1 MIMRKNY
8 QMWLLGALVG
18 GLVLP
23 FAGCSNEDDPISN
36 GPGSGE
42 TFETELSIALSSGS
56 GAKTKATDNEV
67 QADGNVF
74 NGITGINL
82 LSYQKTTSI
91 SASDYAPTG
100 SENVL
105 TTRFLADIPATTTF
119 KTEGSGS
126 ANYVTYKQSLA
137 LNKASQGFL
146 FYGQSAY
153 TPAAGKINAT
163 ISAAGAPLSGTTF
176 DLVGLT
182 PTEEYKTQMESYLK
196 AVYTALYNYN
206 PDYVVAPAGGHSD
219 DDAVQSIYSSLNS
232 AKSGSFVQI
241 ADLMAQLYV
250 LADNSLLTKGAL
262 SSGSPAEIT
271 KAINDPR
278 IFQSAPSSTGSTT
291 VDDVLDNMSY
301 TPVTDGLATVLGDNG
316 ILAAYYDLTFCEHGT
331 DGSTGDFL
339 APSTTNTYTSP
350 AALYYYVNTYPVDYS
365 AGIFENLTWGGTT
378 SGLID
383 TYQFVDLG
391 TSSPTKIALAHSV
404 QYGVGRL
411 DVDLTFESSLDDND
425 GDNGT
430 TISSSDLTLKGVLI
444 GNQKQVGWNFLPT
457 ASATDKV
464 IYDNVVGTNAAKV
477 LALPTENNAVVNIAL
492 ELEYNDADGENTAF
506 IGANGQK
513 IPNGSTF
520 YVVGK
525 LDPTDLSSI
534 TSNPDNLQ
542 AVFVSDYTTTATLKL
557 NSVKT
562 AQNTVPDLSGTNL
575 EFALS
580 VNLQWNSGITFDVT
594 IP

>member
-56 GAKTKATDNEV
+56 GASTKASDDEV
-67 QADGNVF
+67 QANGDVF

-82 LSYQKTTSI
+82 LSYQKTGI

-119 KTEGSGS
+119 KTEEGSGS
-126 ANYVTYKQSLA
+126 ANYVTYRQSLA

-163 ISAAGAPLSGTTF
+163 ISAANAPLSETTF
-176 DLVGLT
+176 DLVNLT
-182 PTEEYKTQMESYLK
+182 PTEDYKTQMEEYLK

-250 LADNSLLTKGAL
+250 LAENNLLTPGAS
-262 SSGSPAEIT
+262 SSGSLEAIKT
-271 KAINDPR
+271 AINSSI
-278 IFQSAPSSTGSTT
+278 IFQLAPSSTGSTT

-301 TPVTDGLATVLGDNG
+301 TPVTDGLATILGDNG
-316 ILAAYYDLTFCEHGT
+316 ILAAYYELSFCEHSS
-331 DGSTGDFL
+331 DGSGDFL
-339 APSTTNTYTSP
+339 TPSTTNTYTSP

-365 AGIFENLTWGGTT
+365 AGIFENLTWGGGTT

-411 DVDLTFESSLDDND
+411 DVTLNFNTNLDDND
-425 GDNGT
+425 GDT
-430 TISSSDLTLKGVLI
+430 YTKISSSDLTLKGVLI
-444 GNQKQVGWNFLPT
+444 GNQKQVGWDFLPT

-464 IYDNVVGTNAAKV
+464 IYDNEVEAAAAKV
-477 LALPTENNAVVNIAL
+477 LALPTGKNEVVNIAL
-492 ELEYNDADGENTAF
+492 ELEYNDVDGNKPF

-513 IPNGSTF
+513 IPSGSTF

-525 LDPTDLSSI
+525 LDPTD
-534 TSNPDNLQ
+534 TDAVKDNPDGLQ
-542 AVFVSDYTTTATLKL
+542 AVFVSDYTTKATLTL

-580 VNLQWNSGITFDVT
+580 VNLAWNSGITFDVT

>member
-1 MIMRKNY
+1 MRKNY
-8 QMWLLGALVG
+8 QMWLLGALFG

-56 GAKTKATDNEV
+56 GASTKASDDEV
-67 QADGNVF
+67 QANGDVF

-82 LSYQKTTSI
+82 LSYEKTGI
-91 SASDYAPTG
+91 SESDYAPTG

-119 KTEGSGS
+119 KTEEGSGR
-126 ANYVTYKQSLA
+126 ANYVTYRQSLA
-137 LNKASQGFL
+137 LNKAPQGFL

-176 DLVGLT
+176 DLVNLT
-182 PTEEYKTQMESYLK
+182 PTEDYKTQMEAYLK

-219 DDAVQSIYSSLNS
+219 DAVQNIYSSLNS

-250 LADNSLLTKGAL
+250 LAENNLLTQGVS
-262 SSGSPAEIT
+262 SSGSVDAIKT
-271 KAINDPR
+271 AINSTS

-301 TPVTDGLATVLGDNG
+301 TPVTDGLATILGDNG

-365 AGIFENLTWGGTT
+365 AGSFDALTWGGGMT

-391 TSSPTKIALAHSV
+391 KSSPTKIALAHSV

-411 DVDLTFESSLDDND
+411 DVTLNFNTDLDDND
-425 GDNGT
+425 GDT
-430 TISSSDLTLKGVLI
+430 DTKISSSDLTLKGVLI
-444 GNQKQVGWNFLPT
+444 GNQKQVGWDFLPT

-464 IYDNVVGTNAAKV
+464 IYDNEVEAAAAKV
-477 LALPTENNAVVNIAL
+477 LALPTGKNEVVNIAL
-492 ELEYNDADGENTAF
+492 ELEYNDVDGNKPF

-534 TSNPDNLQ
+534 TANPDGLQ
-542 AVFVSDYTTTATLKL
+542 AVFVSDYTTTATLTLK
-557 NSVKT
+557 SVKT

-580 VNLQWNSGITFDVT
+580 VNLKWNSGITFDVE

>member
-1 MIMRKNY
+1 MRKNY

-56 GAKTKATDNEV
+56 GASTKASDDEV
-67 QADGNVF
+67 QANGDVF

-82 LSYQKTTSI
+82 LSYQKTGI

-119 KTEGSGS
+119 KTEEGSGS
-126 ANYVTYKQSLA
+126 ANYVTYRQSLA

-163 ISAAGAPLSGTTF
+163 ISAANAPLSETTF
-176 DLVGLT
+176 DLVNLT
-182 PTEEYKTQMESYLK
+182 PTEDYKTQMEEYLK

-250 LADNSLLTKGAL
+250 LAENNLLTPGAS
-262 SSGSPAEIT
+262 SSGSLEAIKT
-271 KAINDPR
+271 AINSSI
-278 IFQSAPSSTGSTT
+278 IFQLAPSSTGSTT

-301 TPVTDGLATVLGDNG
+301 TPVTDGLATILGDNG
-316 ILAAYYDLTFCEHGT
+316 ILAAYYELSFCEHSS
-331 DGSTGDFL
+331 DGSGDFL
-339 APSTTNTYTSP
+339 TPSTTNTYTSP

-365 AGIFENLTWGGTT
+365 AGIFENLTWGGGTT

-411 DVDLTFESSLDDND
+411 DVTLNFNTNLDDND
-425 GDNGT
+425 GDT
-430 TISSSDLTLKGVLI
+430 YTKISSSDLTLKGVLI
-444 GNQKQVGWNFLPT
+444 GNQKQVGWDFLPT

-464 IYDNVVGTNAAKV
+464 IYDNEVEAAAAKV
-477 LALPTENNAVVNIAL
+477 LALPTGKNEVVNIAL
-492 ELEYNDADGENTAF
+492 ELEYNDVDGNKPF

-513 IPNGSTF
+513 IPSGSTF

-525 LDPTDLSSI
+525 LDPTD
-534 TSNPDNLQ
+534 TDAVKDNPDGLQ
-542 AVFVSDYTTTATLKL
+542 AVFVSDYTTKATLTL

-580 VNLQWNSGITFDVT
+580 VNLAWNSGITFDVT

>member
-8 QMWLLGALVG
+8 QMWLLGALFG

-36 GPGSGE
+36 ESGNGE

-56 GAKTKATDNEV
+56 GATTKATDDEV
-67 QADGNVF
+67 QAGGNVF

-82 LSYQKTTSI
+82 LSYQKTGI
-91 SASDYAPTG
+91 SASDYAPIG

-126 ANYVTYKQSLA
+126 ANYVTYRQSLA

-163 ISAAGAPLSGTTF
+163 ISAANAPLSETTF
-176 DLVGLT
+176 DLVNLT
-182 PTEEYKTQMESYLK
+182 PTEDYKTQMEEYLK
-196 AVYTALYNYN
+196 AVYTALYNFN
-206 PDYVVAPAGGHSD
+206 PDYVVKPAAGHSD
-219 DDAVQSIYSSLNS
+219 DAVQNIYSSLNS

-250 LADNSLLTKGAL
+250 LADQDLLTQGAS
-262 SSGSPAEIT
+262 SSGLTDAIK

-278 IFQSAPSSTGSTT
+278 IFQSAPTTSGSG
-291 VDDVLDNMSY
+291 DVEGVLEGMSY
-301 TPVTDGLATVLGDNG
+301 SPVSDGLATILGDNG

-365 AGIFENLTWGGTT
+365 TGSFDALTWGGTT

-383 TYQFVDLG
+383 TYSLVDLS
-391 TSSPTKIALAHSV
+391 TVSPTKIALAHSV

-411 DVDLTFESSLDDND
+411 DVALTFESSLDDND
-425 GDNGT
+425 GNDGT
-430 TISSSDLTLKGVLI
+430 TISSDDLTLKGVLI

-464 IYDNVVGTNAAKV
+464 IYDNVVGTKAAKV

-492 ELEYNDADGENTAF
+492 ELEYNDADGGNTSF

-534 TSNPDNLQ
+534 IANPDGLQ

>member
-1 MIMRKNY
+1 MRKNY
-8 QMWLLGALVG
+8 QMWLLGALFG

-36 GPGSGE
+36 ESGSGE

-56 GAKTKATDNEV
+56 GASTKASDDEV
-67 QADGNVF
+67 QANGDVF

-82 LSYQKTTSI
+82 LSYEKTGI
-91 SASDYAPTG
+91 SVSDYAPTG

-105 TTRFLADIPATTTF
+105 TTRFLADIPATSSF
-119 KTEGSGS
+119 LTETGAGG
-126 ANYVTYKQSLA
+126 ANYVTYRQSLA
-137 LNKASQGFL
+137 LNQAAQGFL

-163 ISAAGAPLSGTTF
+163 ISAAGASLSGTTF
-176 DLVGLT
+176 DLVNLT
-182 PTEEYKTQMESYLK
+182 PTEDYKTQMEEYLK

-219 DDAVQSIYSSLNS
+219 NDVQSIYSSLNS

-250 LADNSLLTKGAL
+250 LADQDLLTQGAS
-262 SSGSPAEIT
+262 SSGLPDAIKT
-271 KAINDPR
+271 AINDPR
-278 IFQSAPSSTGSTT
+278 IFQSAPTTSGSG
-291 VDDVLDNMSY
+291 DVEGVLEGMSY
-301 TPVTDGLATVLGDNG
+301 SPVTDGLATILGDNG

-365 AGIFENLTWGGTT
+365 TGSFDALTWGGTT

-383 TYQFVDLG
+383 TYSLVDLS
-391 TSSPTKIALAHSV
+391 TVSPTKIALAHSV

-411 DVDLTFESSLDDND
+411 DVALTFESSLDDND
-425 GDNGT
+425 GNDGT
-430 TISSSDLTLKGVLI
+430 TISSDDLTLKGVLI

-492 ELEYNDADGENTAF
+492 ELEYNDADGGNAAF

-534 TSNPDNLQ
+534 TANPDNLQ

-557 NSVKT
+557 SSVKT

>member
-1 MIMRKNY
+1 MRKNY
-8 QMWLLGALVG
+8 QMWLLGALFG

-23 FAGCSNEDDPISN
+23 FAGCSNEDDPTPNESGN
-36 GPGSGE
+36 GE

-56 GAKTKATDNEV
+56 GATTKATDDEV
-67 QADGNVF
+67 QAGGNVF

-82 LSYQKTTSI
+82 LSYQKTGI
-91 SASDYAPTG
+91 SASDYAPIG

-105 TTRFLADIPATTTF
+105 TTRFLADISATTSF
-119 KTEGSGS
+119 KTEVVGS

-153 TPAAGKINAT
+153 TPAVGKIDAN
-163 ISAAGAPLSGTTF
+163 ISAAGESLSGTTF

-196 AVYTALYNYN
+196 AVYMALYNFN
-206 PDYVVAPAGGHSD
+206 PDYVVKPAAGHSD
-219 DDAVQSIYSSLNS
+219 DAVQNIYSSLNS

-250 LADNSLLTKGAL
+250 LAENSLLTPGAS
-262 SSGSPAEIT
+262 SSGSFDAIKT
-271 KAINDPR
+271 AINSTS

-291 VDDVLDNMSY
+291 VDNVLDNMSY
-301 TPVTDGLATVLGDNG
+301 TPVTDGLATILGDNG
-316 ILAAYYDLTFCEHGT
+316 ILAAYYELSFCEHST
-331 DGSTGDFL
+331 DGSGDFL
-339 APSTTNTYTSP
+339 TPSTTNTYTSP

-365 AGIFENLTWGGTT
+365 SGDFDGLTWGGTT

-383 TYQFVDLG
+383 AYPFVDLG

-411 DVDLTFESSLDDND
+411 DVALTFDSSLDDND
-425 GDNGT
+425 GDGAT
-430 TISSSDLTLKGVLI
+430 TISSDDLTLKGVLI

-492 ELEYNDADGENTAF
+492 ELEYNDADGGNTSF

-534 TSNPDNLQ
+534 TANPDGLQ

-557 NSVKT
+557 KSVKT

-580 VNLQWNSGITFDVT
+580 VNLEWNSGITFDVT

>member
-1 MIMRKNY
+1 MVMRKNY
-8 QMWLLGALVG
+8 QTWLLGALVG

-23 FAGCSNEDDPISN
+23 FAGCSNEDDPTPN

-56 GAKTKATDNEV
+56 GASTKASDDEV
-67 QADGNVF
+67 QANGDVF

-82 LSYQKTTSI
+82 LSYRKDGI
-91 SASDYAPTG
+91 SALDYAPTG
-100 SENVL
+100 SEDVL
-105 TTRFLADIPATTTF
+105 TTRFLADIPATSTF
-119 KTEGSGS
+119 KSETDGG
-126 ANYVTYKQSLA
+126 ANYVTYRQSLA
-137 LNKASQGFL
+137 LNKAPQGFL

-163 ISAAGAPLSGTTF
+163 IPAAGASLSTTAF
-176 DLVGLT
+176 DLVNLT
-182 PTEEYKTQMESYLK
+182 PTEDYETQMEAYLK

-250 LADNSLLTKGAL
+250 LADNSLLTQGAS
-262 SSGSPAEIT
+262 SSGSTDAIKT
-271 KAINDPR
+271 AINDSR
-278 IFQSAPSSTGSTT
+278 IFQSAPSTTGSGS
-291 VDDVLDNMSY
+291 VEDVLDKMSY
-301 TPVTDGLATVLGDNG
+301 TPVTDGLATVLGDND

-365 AGIFENLTWGGTT
+365 AGSFDALTWGGTT

-411 DVDLTFESSLDDND
+411 DVALTFDSSLDDND
-425 GDNGT
+425 GDAGT

-492 ELEYNDADGENTAF
+492 ELEYNDADGGNTSF

-534 TSNPDNLQ
+534 TANPDGLQ
-542 AVFVSDYTTTATLKL
+542 AVFVSDYTTTATLTLK
-557 NSVKT
+557 SVKT

>member
-1 MIMRKNY
+1 MRKNY
-8 QMWLLGALVG
+8 QMWLLGALFG

-56 GAKTKATDNEV
+56 GAKTKATDDEV
-67 QADGNVF
+67 QAGGNVF

-82 LSYQKTTSI
+82 LSYAKSPI
-91 SASDYAPTG
+91 SDSDYAPTG

-105 TTRFLADIPATTTF
+105 TTRFLADISATTSF
-119 KTEGSGS
+119 KTEDVGS

-153 TPAAGKINAT
+153 TPAVGKIDAN
-163 ISAAGAPLSGTTF
+163 ISAAGESLSGTTF
-176 DLVGLT
+176 DLVDLT

-196 AVYTALYNYN
+196 GVYMALYNFN
-206 PDYVVAPAGGHSD
+206 PDYVVKPAAGHSD
-219 DDAVQSIYSSLNS
+219 DAVQNIYSSLNS

-250 LADNSLLTKGAL
+250 LAENSLLTPGAS
-262 SSGSPAEIT
+262 SSGSFDAIKT
-271 KAINDPR
+271 AINSTS

-301 TPVTDGLATVLGDNG
+301 TPVTDGLATILGDNG
-316 ILAAYYDLTFCEHGT
+316 ILAAYYELSFCEHST
-331 DGSTGDFL
+331 DGSGDFL
-339 APSTTNTYTSP
+339 TPSTTNTYTSP

-411 DVDLTFESSLDDND
+411 DVNLSFNENLDDND
-425 GDNGT
+425 GDT
-430 TISSSDLTLKGVLI
+430 DTKISSSDLILKGVLI
-444 GNQKQVGWNFLPT
+444 GNQKQVGWDFLPT

-464 IYDNVVGTNAAKV
+464 IYDNEVEATAAKV
-477 LALPTENNAVVNIAL
+477 LALPTGNNEVVNIAL
-492 ELEYNDADGENTAF
+492 ELEYKGSTPF

-513 IPNGSTF
+513 IPSGSTF

-534 TSNPDNLQ
+534 TANPDGLQ
-542 AVFVSDYTTTATLKL
+542 AVFVSDYTTTATLTL

-580 VNLQWNSGITFDVT
+580 VNLAWNSGITFNVT
-594 IP
+594 ID